1 MFYDSCQHLRYLFFF
16 LARSVLRRDVFYLIC
31 FLGGG
36 KSAGHFRVQMRED
49 GFLGD
54 AVVIIIRRSCAQSL
68 QFTLTTHSPNVFAGT
83 NSMTFPKDLGD
94 KIPVT
99 PEK

>member
-1 MFYDSCQHLRYLFFF
+1 VVGVLRDPSPSHGLSPGAVHAFMFYDSCQHLRYLFFF

-54 AVVIIIRRSCAQSL
+54 AVVIIIGIHVPKAS
-68 QFTLTTHSPNVFAGT
+68 
-83 NSMTFPKDLGD
+83 NSR
-94 KIPVT
+94 
-99 PEK
+99 